1 MTNLSCRRGKIIC
14 RCLHMFLSVAIGSRL
29 LISDHRARSQGERVK
44 EQRFYTA
51 ERANFKGWIV
61 YPEDSSSA
69 QQVKDYCDNFY

>member
-1 MTNLSCRRGKIIC
+1 M
-14 RCLHMFLSVAIGSRL
+14 
-29 LISDHRARSQGERVK
+29 K